1 MADGGA
7 VIVGGLMVEG
17 ALVVNRGAEVGGGYC
32 PVCVC
37 VWSVGCMQLRGFYI
51 PDLAGGPGF

>member
-37 VWSVGCMQLRGFYI
+37 VVSRLYAVERFLHS
-51 PDLAGGPGF
+51 